1 MYEAIFRAMIEGI
14 FNDYYLNIIITTGIF
29 IILALSLNLINGFC
43 GQFSLGHAG
52 FWGVGAYCSAIYSVF
67 YPLQVHYS
75 LNLIIAILI
84 GFLSSAICGLIIG
97 ASCLRLR
104 GDYLAIATLGFGEII
119 RIVFMNTEKVGGP
132 RGFSNIPQWANVY
145 WVYGFVILTVIFMI
159 NLKKSAFG
167 RAIISIRED
176 EIAAENMGVN
186 LFGYKLFSFSVGAGI
201 AGIAGAL
208 YSHTQTF
215 IEPNGFGFMVS
226 VIILVMI
233 ILGGLGSVT
242 GAIIGAI
249 ILMIFPEFLKY
260 LGDIKGSE
268 YWKEIPKFRMPIYA
282 ILLMVLMLF
291 RPSGIFGS
299 LEWGERKKM
308 NKKASA

>member
-1 MYEAIFRAMIEGI
+1 MEII
-14 FNDYYLNIIITTGIF
+14 FNDYYLNIVITTGIF

-52 FWGVGAYCSAIYSVF
+52 FWGVGAYVSAIYSF
-67 YPLQVHYS
+67 YFPLPIHQS
-75 LNLIIAILI
+75 LNMIVAIVI

-119 RIVFMNTEKVGGP
+119 RIIFMNMEMVGGP
-132 RGFSNIPQWANVY
+132 RGFTNIPKWANVY
-145 WVYGFVILTVIFMI
+145 WVYCFVVITTIFML
-159 NLKKSAFG
+159 NLKRSAFG

-186 LFGYKLFSFSVGAGI
+186 LFGYKLFSFSIGAGI

-208 YSHTQTF
+208 YAHTQQF
-215 IEPNGFGFMVS
+215 LEPNSFGFMIS

-242 GAIIGAI
+242 GAILGAI

-268 YWKEIPKFRMPIYA
+268 YWKEIPRFRMPIYA
-282 ILLMVLMLF
+282 ILLIVLMLF
-291 RPSGIFGS
+291 RPTGIFGS
-299 LEWGERKKM
+299 YEWGERKKM
-308 NKKASA
+308 KNKATS